1 VNRLRILAFATK
13 LCEKKGYDAEIFC
26 GIKERSFKGFESN
39 NSLKIWDGTYQ
50 NSLENSSA
58 LVKTLMIELTLL
70 TLLNYVGD
78 NFCEYRNLGHDNY
91 KSLLLSYSDASNK
104 FGPLEVKKIIEKSE
118 NFKVTAVAI
127 AAIKCPQ
134 HIVK

>member
-1 VNRLRILAFATK
+1 LLK
-13 LCEKKGYDAEIFC
+13 MLCIVLFVWT
-26 GIKERSFKGFESN
+26 
-39 NSLKIWDGTYQ
+39 L
-50 NSLENSSA
+50 
-58 LVKTLMIELTLL
+58 LVKDLMIELTLL

-104 FGPLEVKKIIEKSE
+104 YGPLEVKKENEKSE
-118 NFKVTAVAI
+118 NLKVTAVAI

>member
-1 VNRLRILAFATK
+1 MHCIIR
-13 LCEKKGYDAEIFC
+13 KKYDAQ
-26 GIKERSFKGFESN
+26 K
-39 NSLKIWDGTYQ
+39 
-50 NSLENSSA
+50 A
-58 LVKTLMIELTLL
+58 LMIELTLL

-91 KSLLLSYSDASNK
+91 KSLRLSYSDASSK
-104 FGPLEVKKIIEKSE
+104 YGPLEVKKVIENSD
-118 NFKVTAVAI
+118 NFKVAAGAI

>member
-1 VNRLRILAFATK
+1 MISSVLVNL
-13 LCEKKGYDAEIFC
+13 
-26 GIKERSFKGFESN
+26 
-39 NSLKIWDGTYQ
+39 
-50 NSLENSSA
+50 
-58 LVKTLMIELTLL
+58 LVKDVIHCIIRKNFISNEALMIELTLL

-78 NFCEYRNLGHDNY
+78 NFCEYRNLGYDNY

-104 FGPLEVKKIIEKSE
+104 YGPLEVKKVIEKSE

-134 HIVK
+134 HIIK

>member
-1 VNRLRILAFATK
+1 MLCIVLFKRSLLA
-13 LCEKKGYDAEIFC
+13 E
-26 GIKERSFKGFESN
+26 
-39 NSLKIWDGTYQ
+39 
-50 NSLENSSA
+50 
-58 LVKTLMIELTLL
+58 TLMIELTLL

-104 FGPLEVKKIIEKSE
+104 FGPLEVKNVIEKSE
-118 NFKVTAVAI
+118 NFKVAAVAI